1 MAVAG
6 RRGRHRAGRPNA
18 RARPGASAAE
28 RRDATRP
35 RPQRKGE
42 TLGRISS
49 GGCHE
54 GDSLPHAIPGCWG
67 DIPRRRRRAVGARG
81 GVGGERGTSER
92 HRRLPRPPLPR
103 KRGREG
109 GRGRQ
114 SETKA
119 SAARRT
125 KQDFGKQTQTS
136 KPRSKKGKGGDTL
149 GTPTERRHN
158 STWVE
163 TVTKSEDNK
172 PKQAPLGGESA
183 LEVRRT
189 WISK

>member
-109 GRGRQ
+109 GREGGAG
-114 SETKA
+114 KA
-119 SAARRT
+119 
-125 KQDFGKQTQTS
+125 
-136 KPRSKKGKGGDTL
+136 KPRRALLGEQSRTLESRRRQASPGARKEKEETHSEPPPREDTTQP
-149 GTPTERRHN
+149 G
-158 STWVE
+158 
-163 TVTKSEDNK
+163 
-172 PKQAPLGGESA
+172 
-183 LEVRRT
+183 
-189 WISK
+189 